1 MREFKRLNKVEFSAW
16 VCEACAI
23 GMIGVS
29 FCLILDA
36 IHKYCTL

>member
-1 MREFKRLNKVEFSAW
+1 MKRYNKVEFSAW
-16 VCEACAI
+16 VCEACAL

-36 IHKYCTL
+36 IHKYWTL